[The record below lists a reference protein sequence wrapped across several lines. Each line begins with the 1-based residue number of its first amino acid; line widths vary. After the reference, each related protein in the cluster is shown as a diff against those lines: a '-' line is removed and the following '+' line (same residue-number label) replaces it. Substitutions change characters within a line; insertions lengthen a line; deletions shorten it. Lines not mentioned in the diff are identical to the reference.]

1 MARILGLDIGIGS
14 CGWAIV
20 DTEAVDAT
28 TGEVAQEFTVVGCG
42 ARCFEVPEEPDT
54 KELKNKGR
62 RLARGQRRV
71 TRRRRRRIAEI
82 RALFVQT
89 GLPGLPPPPKMLPKG
104 DTVRRERER
113 QAGLVWHLRR
123 EALDRALGRDEWAQ
137 VLIHLAKHRGFKS
150 LSKRE
155 ALDNMSDAGKALQGI
170 ASLQQATVGYRTL
183 GETLATDPRFVTRKR
198 NTSGDYSHTPLRAD
212 VEREARE
219 LFAAQRRHGNPVAD
233 ADLERRYLE
242 IAFRQLPLRSS
253 LDMVGECR
261 FEPVERRAPKQAPSF
276 ERFRFLQT
284 LNNLRIHERRVGLR
298 PLSANERRLAL
309 SLYATKQELKYRDL
323 RKKLGLATELHFDG
337 LAATKD
343 PEAKTLASFLG
354 SMKLKEALGPDRF
367 AALLQDAPA
376 QLDSAMSAIVFQSSD
391 NQVEAELGRAGLHAD
406 DIATLLDRIVLFAQ
420 CRGAGHVSALA
431 CRRLLPHLEAG
442 HVYSEACRLAGYDHT
457 ALGRIDL
464 AALPNPVVRKVIG
477 ECLKQV
483 RVLFREF
490 GMADRVH
497 VEMARDLGKSR
508 EDRQEMYR
516 AGQERGAE
524 RDRHRDQYEELVG
537 HRPNDEELLRYELW
551 LEQDHRCLYTG
562 DYISPAQLRATD
574 NSIQIDHILPYSR
587 SGDDSFR
594 NKALV
599 TAKANQDKRD
609 RSLWEWFGESDAKRW
624 QDLETRIDLL
634 RKASG
639 LHKEKA
645 RKLLLKSFAERE
657 EAYRARHLQD
667 TRYIIRVFR
676 LLLEQHWPVLRTRAD
691 EERRIFTQPG
701 ALTAL
706 VRRGLGL
713 DDAKRGGR
721 LGDRDHALDAMVVA
735 WTSPTVVKRLTDEA
749 KVLELEARA
758 KLVPELLADPREKER
773 LRRAI
778 LAAAEGVFVSR
789 PESRRGRGPAH
800 GDTLY
805 AFAPNGDG
813 SVTRFQRVA
822 VTKVERRH
830 LERLKDPKRSRA
842 LKEAAEA
849 WLANAERLG
858 FKPGKLEKY
867 AAQHP
872 LCMPTRNGVPGPA
885 VRHLTMQL
893 PDRVKGGM
901 TVQRGT
907 SEGHVDVATMV
918 RVDVFTKDGKFHLVP
933 IYAWQVADRVGW
945 PAPPNKA
952 IKAAA
957 AERDWDE
964 LDQSYEFRF
973 SLYPG
978 ALIEARRLDKNGQ
991 VLEHHLGYFRSVDRT
1006 NGRVSYSPPANYAS
1020 AAQERYTTKTL
1031 SSFRKFHVDRLGR
1044 RFEIVREPRLWRGE
1058 VCS

>member
-14 CGWAIV
+14 IGWAMV
-20 DTEAVDAT
+20 DTEDIDRT
-28 TGEVAQEFTVVGCG
+28 TGEIDERFEVAGCG

-54 KELKNKGR
+54 KELRNKGR

-71 TRRRRRRIAEI
+71 TRRRRQRLREI
-82 RALFVQT
+82 RRLLARG
-89 GLPGLPPPPKMLPKG
+89 GLP
-104 DTVRRERER
+104 V
-113 QAGLVWHLRR
+113 AGEIEAGAPSDLTWQLRR
-123 EALDRALGRDEWAQ
+123 EALDRALSGEEWAR
-137 VLIHLAKHRGFKS
+137 VLLHLAKHRGFKS

-155 ALDNMSDAGKALQGI
+155 ALDNKSDAGKALQGI
-170 ASLQQATVGYRTL
+170 AQLQQAAAGYRTL
-183 GETLATDPRFVTRKR
+183 GEALAVDPRFATRKR
-198 NTSGDYSHTPLRAD
+198 NTAGDYSHTALRAD
-212 VEREARE
+212 VEREAAR
-219 LFAAQRRHGNPVAD
+219 LFAEQRRMGNPA
-233 ADLERRYLE
+233 AGAELERRYME

-253 LDMVGECR
+253 LEMVGRCR
-261 FEPVERRAPKQAPSF
+261 FEPAEHRAPRNAPSF

-284 LNNLRIHERRVGLR
+284 LNHLRIHESGSGPRA
-298 PLSANERRLAL
+298 LSAGERERAL
-309 SLYATKQELKYRDL
+309 PLFGTVQKPTYKAL
-323 RKKLGLATELHFDG
+323 RKRLGLAEGTRFEG

-343 PEAKTLASFLG
+343 PESKPLG
-354 SMKLKEALGPDRF
+354 DFTGSVKLQEALGPARF
-367 AALLQDAPA
+367 AALLQNDPAALDA
-376 QLDSAMSAIVFQSSD
+376 AMAAIVFQSAD
-391 NQVEAELGRAGLHAD
+391 EQVEAELRGTGLSDAEVDAVLGHLDRFAGL
-406 DIATLLDRIVLFAQ
+406 
-420 CRGAGHVSALA
+420 RGAGHVSALA

-442 HVYSEACRLAGYDHT
+442 QVYSEACRLAGYDHT
-457 ALGRIDL
+457 ALGQIDL
-464 AALPNPVVRKVIG
+464 KGLPNPVVRKVIG

-490 GMADRVH
+490 GMPDRVH

-508 EDRQEMYR
+508 EDRQEIYR

-524 RDRHRDQYEELVG
+524 RDRHRDQYEELIG
-537 HRPNDEELLRYELW
+537 RRPNDEELMRYELW

-624 QDLETRIDLL
+624 QELETRVDLL

-639 LHKEKA
+639 LHKEKV

-676 LLLEQHWPVLRTRAD
+676 LLLEQHWPALRTRAD

-713 DDAKRGGR
+713 DEAKRGGR

-735 WTSPTVVKRLTDEA
+735 WTSPAVVKRLTDGA
-749 KVLELEARA
+749 KVLELQARA
-758 KLVPELLADPREKER
+758 RLVPELVAEPQEKER
-773 LRRAI
+773 LRQAI

-805 AFAPNGDG
+805 AFTPNGDG

-822 VTKVERRH
+822 VTKLERKH
-830 LERLKDPKRSRA
+830 LERLKDPERSRA
-842 LKEAAEA
+842 LKAAAEA
-849 WLANAERLG
+849 WLTNAERLG
-858 FKPGKLEKY
+858 FKPGKLEKF

-872 LCMPTRNGVPGPA
+872 LCMPTRNGGSGPA
-885 VRHLTMQL
+885 VGHLTIQL

-901 TVQRGT
+901 TVQRGE

-918 RVDVFTKDGKFHLVP
+918 RVDVFAKNGKFYLIP
-933 IYAWQVADRVGW
+933 IYAWQIADRARW
-945 PAPPNKA
+945 PRPPARAIVAFKA
-952 IKAAA
+952 EPEWISVDA
-957 AERDWDE
+957 
-964 LDQSYEFRF
+964 SFEFKF
-973 SLYPG
+973 SLFSGSY
-978 ALIEARRLDKNGQ
+978 IEM
-991 VLEHHLGYFRSVDRT
+991 EHRSGEVFQGYFRSADRST
-1006 NGRVSYSPPANYAS
+1006 AQTTFS
-1020 AAQERYTTKTL
+1020 APSEYDSKRQQRAATKTL
-1031 SSFRKFHVDRLGR
+1031 SSFRKFHVDRLGN
-1044 RFEIVREPRLWRGE
+1044 RFEIVREPRLWHGE

>member
-14 CGWAIV
+14 CGWAVI
-20 DTEAVDAT
+20 DSEALDAT
-28 TGEVAQEFTVVGCG
+28 TGEILPFAIAGCG

-71 TRRRRRRIAEI
+71 TRRRRRRLAELK
-82 RALFVQT
+82 RLLAAC
-89 GLPGLPPPPKMLPKG
+89 GLPLPGALAPGAPADL
-104 DTVRRERER
+104 VWQLRR
-113 QAGLVWHLRR
+113 AGL
-123 EALDRALGRDEWAQ
+123 DRVLAGVDWAR
-137 VLIHLAKHRGFKS
+137 VLLHVAKHRGFKS

-155 ALDNMSDAGKALQGI
+155 ALDNKSDAGKALQGI

-183 GETLATDPRFVTRKR
+183 GETLASDPRFATRKR
-198 NTSGDYSHTPLRAD
+198 NTAGDYSHTPLRAD

-219 LFAAQRRHGNPVAD
+219 LFGAQRRHGNPMAGP
-233 ADLERRYLE
+233 DLEHHYLE

-253 LDMVGECR
+253 LEMVGQCR
-261 FEPVERRAPKQAPSF
+261 FEPDERRAPKQAPSF

-284 LNNLRIHERRVGLR
+284 LNNLRIHERGTGLR
-298 PLSANERRLAL
+298 ALSADERAAAL
-309 SLYATKQELKYRDL
+309 KLFSSVQKLTYKAL
-323 RKKLGLATELHFDG
+323 RKKLGLSESARFDG

-343 PEAKTLASFLG
+343 PEGKTLGDFTG
-354 SMKLKEALGPDRF
+354 SVRLREALGSEAF
-367 AALLQDAPA
+367 ARLLADDAA
-376 QLDSAMSAIVFQSSD
+376 ILDAAMAAIVFQSAD
-391 NQVEAELGRAGLHAD
+391 DQVEAELRKSGLDAAGIQALVERLDLFAGL
-406 DIATLLDRIVLFAQ
+406 
-420 CRGAGHVSALA
+420 RGAGHVSALA

-442 HVYSEACRLAGYDHT
+442 HVYSEACRLAGYDHV
-457 ALGRIDL
+457 ALGRIDV
-464 AALPNPVVRKVIG
+464 ADLPNPVVRKVIG
-477 ECLKQV
+477 ECLRQV

-490 GMADRVH
+490 GTPDRVH

-508 EDRQEMYR
+508 EDRQEIYR

-524 RDRHRDQYEELVG
+524 RERHREQYRELVG
-537 HRPNDEELLRYELW
+537 HRPNDEDLLRFELW

-562 DYISPAQLRATD
+562 EYISPAQLKATD
-574 NSIQIDHILPYSR
+574 NSVQIDHILPYSR

-624 QDLETRIDLL
+624 QELETRIDLL
-634 RKASG
+634 RKTSG
-639 LHKEKA
+639 LHKEKV

-676 LLLEQHWPVLRTRAD
+676 LLLEQHWPELRTRAD

-713 DDAKRGGR
+713 DEAKRGGR

-735 WTSPTVVKRLTDEA
+735 WTSPAVVKRLTDGA
-749 KVLELEARA
+749 KELELQARA
-758 KLVPELLADPREKER
+758 KLVPELVADPQEKER
-773 LRRAI
+773 LRQAI
-778 LAAAEGVFVSR
+778 LAAAEEVFVSR

-822 VTKVERRH
+822 VTKLERKH
-830 LERLKDPKRSRA
+830 LERLKDPERSRA

-872 LCMPTRNGVPGPA
+872 LRMASRNGADGPT
-885 VRHLTMQL
+885 VRHLTVAL
-893 PDRVKGGM
+893 PNSVRGGI
-901 TVQRGT
+901 TIQRGD
-907 SEGHVDVATMV
+907 SRAHVDVDTMV
-918 RVDVFTKDGKFHLVP
+918 RVDVFSRSERYFLVP
-933 IYAWQVADRVGW
+933 VYAWQVADRGRW
-945 PAPPNKA
+945 PEPPARA
-952 IKAAA
+952 IKADAPE
-957 AERDWDE
+957 AEWPLIDDTFT
-964 LDQSYEFRF
+964 FRF
-973 SLYPG
+973 SLYSG
-978 ALIEARRLDKNGQ
+978 ALIEASRIDAAGCVVEQ
-991 VLEHHLGYFRSVDRT
+991 HLGYFRAVDRS
-1006 NGRVSYSPPANYAS
+1006 NGRVSYSQPSEFAS
-1020 AAQERYTTKTL
+1020 NRQLRFKTKTL

-1044 RFEIVREPRLWRGE
+1044 RFEIVREPRLWHGE